1 MLNEDKQ
8 ALIDGLAAIRCN
20 LIVKATDTQP
30 EIILSERDAIKDWEY
45 NDERYVP
52 QQGFIGQFVARTIS
66 GNLQNISDDFNIE
79 GREIEL
85 QLGVVYGDTTNWYSF
100 GNFLITDPTD
110 DNVTDNTKFE
120 AMDYTKLFNKR
131 FDGDFT
137 NEEFEQSLN
146 TILGINKETGGET
159 GDETSGETHEETGD
173 VTALWLAKYC
183 CAQVGVEF
191 GSDTFTNDDF
201 VINQNP
207 FQAGESCR
215 DVLKEI
221 SKLAYSWVRIGWD
234 NKCYIDFNQHDITD
248 ADTYNVITNDHY
260 FSLETKKEVFGPI
273 NNVVVGMSGIDG
285 ESHSSKDLASIEQYG
300 EHTLYIYDNPLTN
313 TFELRELAQQQ
324 ANKLFGLSYTQVNVE
339 TLGHPW
345 LQGLEKINVV
355 DMEGNDNITYPF
367 NKTLKYNGHI
377 RSIIDSM
384 GETEVEST
392 LAYESGILKNIRNAS
407 IKVDKQNQ
415 TIEQYT
421 SKIINIEIKDNNDY
435 QEILDKFDNYAP
447 KSDIVTLE
455 NSVKQIQTDTYTK
468 TEINTKLTDGSVT
481 KVVAVGATFD
491 ENGMTYEKTSAKT
504 KTTINEIGVS
514 VKDATGSTTK
524 SLLFA
529 GYVEPGNTEFKGY
542 ENSTIVGTDNIV
554 VREFLVIGE
563 NSRIQDYE
571 DGGGIFIL

>member
-1 MLNEDKQ
+1 
-8 ALIDGLAAIRCN
+8 
-20 LIVKATDTQP
+20 
-30 EIILSERDAIKDWEY
+30 
-45 NDERYVP
+45 
-52 QQGFIGQFVARTIS
+52 
-66 GNLQNISDDFNIE
+66 
-79 GREIEL
+79 
-85 QLGVVYGDTTNWYSF
+85 
-100 GNFLITDPTD
+100 
-110 DNVTDNTKFE
+110 
-120 AMDYTKLFNKR
+120 MDYAKLFNKR

-137 NEEFEQSLN
+137 NEDFEQSLN
-146 TILGINKETGGET
+146 TIIAIDAETNEPKGT
-159 GDETSGETHEETGD
+159 
-173 VTALWLAKYC
+173 VTAIWLAKYC

-234 NKCYIDFNQHDITD
+234 NKCYIDFNQYDTTD
-248 ADTYNVITNDHY
+248 ADVYNVITNNHY

-273 NNVVVGMSGIDG
+273 NSVVVGMSGING
-285 ESHSSKDLASIEQYG
+285 ESHIVKDAASIEQYG

-313 TFELRELAQQQ
+313 TFELRELAQQK

-355 DMEGNDNITYPF
+355 DMEGNNNITYPF

-392 LAYESGILKNIRNAS
+392 LAYESGILKNIRSAS
-407 IKVDKQNQ
+407 ITVDKQNQ
-415 TIEQYT
+415 TIESFT
-421 SKIINIEIKDNNDY
+421 NRVIDIETKDNNDY

-447 KSDIVTLE
+447 KSDIVTIE
-455 NSVKQIQTDTYTK
+455 NSVKQLQTDTYTK

-481 KVVAVGATFD
+481 KVHTVSGTFD
-491 ENGMTYEKTSAKT
+491 ENGMTYEKTNAKT
-504 KTTINEIGVS
+504 KTTINEVGVN
-514 VKDATGSTTK
+514 VQDATGSTSK

-529 GYVEPGNTEFKGY
+529 GYVDNKNEEFEKY
-542 ENSTIVGTDNIV
+542 RNQTIVGSDNIV
-554 VREFLVIGE
+554 VREFLVIGD

>member
-20 LIVKATDTQP
+20 LIIKATETLP
-30 EIILSERDAIKDWEY
+30 EIVLTERDAIKDWEY

-85 QLGVVYGDTTNWYSF
+85 QLGVVYGETTNWYSF

-120 AMDYTKLFNKR
+120 AMDYAKLFNKR
-131 FDGDFT
+131 FNGDFT
-137 NEEFEQSLN
+137 NNDFPQSLN
-146 TILGINKETGGET
+146 TILGINEETGGET
-159 GDETSGETHEETGD
+159 GDETTGETHEEEGN

-234 NKCYIDFNQHDITD
+234 NKCYIDFNQHDTTD
-248 ADTYNVITNDHY
+248 VDTYNVITNDHY

-273 NNVVVGMSGIDG
+273 NNVVVGMSGVDG
-285 ESHSSKDLASIEQYG
+285 ESHSSKDYESIEQYG
-300 EHTLYIYDNPLTN
+300 EHAIYIYDNPLTN

-324 ANKLFGLSYTQVNVE
+324 ASKLFGLSYAQVNVE

-345 LQGLEKINVV
+345 LQGLEKVDVV
-355 DMEGNDNITYPF
+355 NMEGNHNITYPF

-421 SKIINIEIKDNNDY
+421 SKIISIEIKDNNDY

-455 NSVKQIQTDTYTK
+455 KSVTQLQTDTYTK

-481 KVVAVGATFD
+481 KVTTTSGTFD
-491 ENGMTYEKTSAKT
+491 ENGMTYEKTNAKT
-504 KTTINEIGVS
+504 KTTINEVGVNVQDS
-514 VKDATGSTTK
+514 TGSTSK

-529 GYVEPGNTEFKGY
+529 GYVDDKNEEFKKY
-542 ENSTIVGTDNIV
+542 RNQTIVGSDNIV
-554 VREFLVIGE
+554 VREFLVVGD

>member
-8 ALIDGLAAIRCN
+8 ALREGTAAIRCK
-20 LIVKATDTQP
+20 LIVKATDSLP
-30 EIILSERDAIKDWEY
+30 EIVLTDGYSLNNGEYASIKDWDY
-45 NDERYVP
+45 TDERYVP
-52 QQGFIGQFVARTIS
+52 QQGFIGQFVARTLS
-66 GNLQNISDDFNIE
+66 GNLQDVDEDFNIE

-85 QLGVVYGDTTNWYSF
+85 KLGIVYGDTENWYSF
-100 GNFLITDPTD
+100 GNFLVTDPTD
-110 DNVTDNTKFE
+110 NNVTDNTKFE

-146 TILGINKETGGET
+146 SIVAIDTETNEPKGT
-159 GDETSGETHEETGD
+159 
-173 VTALWLAKYC
+173 VTAMWLARYC

-191 GSDTFTNDDF
+191 GSDTFTNGNF

-215 DVLKEI
+215 DVLKEV

-234 NKCYIDFNQHDITD
+234 NKCYIDFDPSETTNVDEYDVIDNNQ
-248 ADTYNVITNDHY
+248 Y

-273 NNVVVGMSGIDG
+273 NNVVVGMSGVDG
-285 ESHSSKDLASIEQYG
+285 ESHSSKDYESIEQYG

-324 ANKLFGLSYTQVNVE
+324 ANKLFGLSYVQVNVE

-345 LQGLEKINVV
+345 LQGLEKVDVV
-355 DMEGNDNITYPF
+355 NMEGNHNITYPF

-415 TIEQYT
+415 TIESFT
-421 SKIINIEIKDNNDY
+421 GKVEDLDTRENNNY
-435 QEILDKFDNYAP
+435 QEIIEKFDGYAP

-455 NSVKQIQTDTYTK
+455 KSVRQLQTDTYTK
-468 TEINTKLTDGSVT
+468 TEVNTKLTDGSVT
-481 KVVAVGATFD
+481 KVITTSGTFD
-491 ENGMTYEKTSAKT
+491 ENGMTYEKTNAKT
-504 KTTINEIGVS
+504 KTTINEVGVNVQDS
-514 VKDATGSTTK
+514 TGSTSK

-529 GYVEPGNTEFKGY
+529 GYVDDKNEEFEKY
-542 ENSTIVGTDNIV
+542 RNQTIVGSDNIV